1 MLQKPMISM
10 SGLARP
16 LRFGVQTPSKPND
29 RCDRWVLGGTE
40 KRTPWNP
47 SVPHISGP
55 MLQKPMISMSGPAR
69 PLRFGVQTPSKPHD
83 RCDHGV
89 LGGTEKRTP
98 WNPSVPQSGLAV
110 WPLFLKALSANR
122 SPSKLQ
128 GTFNNVFHSLFME
141 LCSKIIVVKMR
152 EQNKTLKRSVPCYEF
167 PCADSNRKQ
176 IMHRQHQITKWYIP
190 YYGWLL
196 PKPKL
201 GQPQSG

>member
-1 MLQKPMISM
+1 MGSRGYVFRYPLEPNDRGDRWVLGGTEKRTHLIKSTNIK
-10 SGLARP
+10 ARYVFRYP
-16 LRFGVQTPSKPND
+16 LEPND

-47 SVPHISGP
+47 SVPHTSG
-55 MLQKPMISMSGPAR
+55 LQKPMISISGPAG

-83 RCDHGV
+83 RCDRGV

-141 LCSKIIVVKMR
+141 LCSKFIVVNMN
-152 EQNKTLKRSVPCYEF
+152 EQNKTLKRSVPS
-167 PCADSNRKQ
+167 ANV
-176 IMHRQHQITKWYIP
+176 
-190 YYGWLL
+190 L
-196 PKPKL
+196 
-201 GQPQSG
+201 